1 MLKVFLTACQNS
13 NYKLGFYA
21 AILSAACLWG
31 QQTIAGELNPSKLS
45 PAANIPP
52 AAPRAEITDFSLTT
66 DAEADSQE
74 SMEQITSVSQL
85 TDVKPS
91 DWAYESLRS
100 LVERY
105 GAISGYPDGYF
116 RGNRSLTRYEFAS
129 ALNTALKRFD
139 ELLSTNSN
147 AVKKEDL
154 EAVRKLQEG
163 FAQELESVRSRVDN
177 LENRTTFLENHNFST
192 LTKFSALVSFTFAGA
207 TAGGNVKV
215 ERSDVNNVFS
225 SAQRGANGQPVIN
238 QITNAPPITFS
249 EVAVLY
255 FLTSFSGRDLL
266 GTSFILGNGF
276 GPANSYASAN
286 LFNTFGTPL
295 ANIGTNP
302 SNIGTVFET
311 FYSFPVNNDIQ
322 FTFGPKLL
330 WLRHFDTNAFTSAFG
345 RGASGFNTFGSTLLQ
360 GLSRNTGAVVDWRM
374 SEQFDLKAG
383 YFATND
389 GNLSTRG
396 IFDNTTKSFTAQLSY
411 APNPNLNLRFI
422 YDYAKNQPNAG
433 QITDKPIIGIADDGF
448 GGSVRQAIAN
458 TAGVNVDWLLSQ
470 NFGLFGRYTYTDM
483 RIDPVTAGRTGGN
496 IRAQSLQLGLAFPDL
511 GKPGALAILSY
522 VLPFSILDGRQF
534 FVSGNGDGGVQYD
547 IEASYYYPLTDNI
560 ALIPIFHVTGNANNF
575 SSNPTVYSGTFRTQ
589 FTF

>member
-1 MLKVFLTACQNS
+1 MLKVFLTAFQNS

-21 AILSAACLWG
+21 AILSAACFWG
-31 QQTIAGELNPSKLS
+31 QQTIAGELNPSQLS

-52 AAPRAEITDFSLTT
+52 AMPTAEITDFTLTT
-66 DAEADSQE
+66 DSEADSKE
-74 SMEQITSVSQL
+74 GMEQVTSVSQL

-177 LENRTTFLENHNFST
+177 LENRTTFLENHNIST
-192 LTKFSALVSFTFAGA
+192 LTKLSTLVSFNFAGA

-215 ERSDVNNVFS
+215 ERSDINNFVT
-225 SAQRGANGQPVIN
+225 AQRGANGQPVIN
-238 QITNAPPITFS
+238 QITTAPAVTFS
-249 EVAVLY
+249 EIAVVY

-266 GTSFILGNGF
+266 GTSFLFGNGS

-286 LFNTFGTPL
+286 LFNSFGTPL
-295 ANIGTNP
+295 ANIGTVP
-302 SNIGTVFET
+302 SNSGTVFET
-311 FYSFPVNNDIQ
+311 FYSFPINNDIQ

-374 SEQFDLKAG
+374 NEQFDLKAG
-383 YFATND
+383 YFATTG
-389 GNLSTRG
+389 GNLATSG

-433 QITDKPIIGIADDGF
+433 QITEKPIIGIADDGF

-496 IRAQSLQLGLAFPDL
+496 IRAQSLQLGVAFPDL

-547 IEASYYYPLTDNI
+547 LEASYYYPLTDNI

>member
-1 MLKVFLTACQNS
+1 MLKVFLTAFQNS

-31 QQTIAGELNPSKLS
+31 QQTIAGELNPSKFS

-52 AAPRAEITDFSLTT
+52 AMPTAEITDFTLTT
-66 DAEADSQE
+66 DSEADSKE
-74 SMEQITSVSQL
+74 GMEQVTSVSQL

-192 LTKFSALVSFTFAGA
+192 LTKFSSLVSFTFAGA

-215 ERSDVNNVFS
+215 ERSDINNVFT
-225 SAQRGANGQPVIN
+225 AQRGANGQPVVN

-266 GTSFILGNGF
+266 GTSFIFGNGF

-295 ANIGTNP
+295 ANIGTFPTN
-302 SNIGTVFET
+302 SGAIFET
-311 FYSFPVNNDIQ
+311 FYSFPINNDIQ

-360 GLSRNTGAVVDWRM
+360 GLSRNTGAVVDWRI

-383 YFATND
+383 YFTTTG
-389 GNLSTRG
+389 GNLASSG
-396 IFDNTTKSFTAQLSY
+396 LLDNTTNSLTAQLSY
-411 APNPNLNLRFI
+411 SPNPNLNLRFI
-422 YDYAKNQPNAG
+422 YDYAKNQPIGG
-433 QITDKPIIGIADDGF
+433 QITEKPIIGIADDGF

-483 RIDPVTAGRTGGN
+483 RIDPVTAGRAGGN
-496 IRAQSLQLGLAFPDL
+496 IRAQSLQLGVAFPDL
-511 GKPGALAILSY
+511 GKPGALATLSY
-522 VLPFSILDGRQF
+522 VLPFSILDGRKF